1 MCAHRTGHV
10 PGLRNDGELSS
21 LATSVDPVLFQTVE
35 AHLKIFLAQAAWV
48 AEHGDA
54 GM

>member
-1 MCAHRTGHV
+1 MCALPTGHV
-10 PGLRNDGELSS
+10 PGLRNDGDLSS
-21 LATSVDPVLFQTVE
+21 LATPVDPVLSQTVE
-35 AHLKIFLAQAAWV
+35 AAHAAWV

>member
-1 MCAHRTGHV
+1 M
-10 PGLRNDGELSS
+10 P
-21 LATSVDPVLFQTVE
+21 VDPVLSQTVE
-35 AHLKIFLAQAAWV
+35 AHPKIFLAHAAWV